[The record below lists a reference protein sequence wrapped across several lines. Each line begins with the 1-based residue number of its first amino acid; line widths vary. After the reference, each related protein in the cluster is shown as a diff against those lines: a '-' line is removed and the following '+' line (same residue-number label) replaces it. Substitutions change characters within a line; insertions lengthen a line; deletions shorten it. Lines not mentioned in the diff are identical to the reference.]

1 MSGVYA
7 IEQSTFDLAIVLAA
21 GVLGYV
27 MRQLRFPT
35 LPMVL
40 GVVLGFM
47 VESNYRRSMV
57 ISGGDHMIFL
67 QDKVALGLLIL
78 TIVLL
83 IYSIVSEL
91 RSARAAKREEAA

>member
-1 MSGVYA
+1 
-7 IEQSTFDLAIVLAA
+7 
-21 GVLGYV
+21 
-27 MRQLRFPT
+27 
-35 LPMVL
+35 
-40 GVVLGFM
+40 M
-47 VESNYRRSMV
+47 VESNYRRSLV